1 MLAWKPPADGDLAD
15 VEIVRALAS
24 ASAKSAMVYRG
35 TGSTFTDTGLVNGL
49 AYRYVVVSVDRAGNR
64 SAGASVTLTPHARTL
79 TAPAAGAIVK
89 TPLTLRWVQAP
100 RADYYNVQLFRGRAK
115 ILSIWP
121 GRNSLALAKSWRYLG
136 RRFVLTPG
144 TYYWYVWPGYGAHR
158 AQKYGPVLGQSSF
171 VVR

>member
-1 MLAWKPPADGDLAD
+1 VLAWKTPADNDLASIEVD
-15 VEIVRALAS
+15 RAVAGGS
-24 ASAKSAMVYRG
+24 ASSMVYRG
-35 TGSTFTDTGLVNGL
+35 TGSTFTDTGLVNGR

-64 SAGASVTLTPHARTL
+64 SAGASVTLTPHSRTL
-79 TAPAAGAIVK
+79 TAPLAGATV
-89 TPLTLRWVQAP
+89 TRPPTLRWVQAP
-100 RADYYNVQLFRGRAK
+100 RADYYNVQLFRGRTK

-121 GRNSLALAKSWRYLG
+121 GRNFLTLAKSWRYLG
-136 RRFVLTPG
+136 KRFALTPG